1 LANNIN
7 YTYVVAGFK
16 LAFLFRGENM
26 EVSAFLKG
34 MGLGG
39 GLIIAIGSQNAY
51 LLRQALKREFVLT
64 CIAICVVCD
73 VVLIGAG
80 VAGMGQLIVGAP
92 ALLLWIKIA
101 GAGFLFWYGLR
112 AARSALN
119 PAAMATVDGAAP
131 AIDRRT
137 VIAAMLAFSLLNPH
151 VYLDTVVL
159 LGSIGGQ
166 QAGNGRWYFAFGAM
180 LASLLW
186 FTSLGLGARYLTP
199 VFAKPRAWQILD
211 GIIALVMFALAIS
224 LF

>member
-1 LANNIN
+1 
-7 YTYVVAGFK
+7 
-16 LAFLFRGENM
+16 M
-26 EVSAFLKG
+26 EVTAFLKG
-34 MGLGG
+34 IGLGG
-39 GLIIAIGSQNAY
+39 SLIVAIGSQNAY

-80 VAGMGQLIVGAP
+80 VAGMGQLITEAP
-92 ALLLWIKIA
+92 ALLFWIKIA
-101 GAGFLFWYGLR
+101 GGGFLFWYGLR

-119 PAAMATVDGAAP
+119 PGAMTAGDSVP
-131 AIDRRT
+131 AGDRRT

-166 QAGNGRWYFAFGAM
+166 QAGNGRLYFALGAM

-186 FTSLGLGARYLTP
+186 FSSLGLGARYLTP

-211 GIIALVMFALAIS
+211 AVIALVMWGLAIS
-224 LF
+224 LFA

>member
-1 LANNIN
+1 
-7 YTYVVAGFK
+7 
-16 LAFLFRGENM
+16 M

-64 CIAICVVCD
+64 CIAICVICD

-119 PAAMATVDGAAP
+119 PAAVATVDGAAP

>member
-1 LANNIN
+1 
-7 YTYVVAGFK
+7 
-16 LAFLFRGENM
+16 M

-39 GLIIAIGSQNAY
+39 GLIVAIGSQNAY

-64 CIAICVVCD
+64 CIAICVICD

-80 VAGMGQLIVGAP
+80 VAGMGQLIVGVP
-92 ALLLWIKIA
+92 ELLLWIKVA
-101 GAGFLFWYGLR
+101 GAGFLFWYGVR

-119 PAAMATVDGAAP
+119 PSAMPAADSAATAG
-131 AIDRRT
+131 DRRT

-166 QAGNGRWYFAFGAM
+166 QSGNGRWYFALGAM

-186 FTSLGLGARYLTP
+186 FSGLGLGARYLTP
-199 VFAKPRAWQILD
+199 VFAKPNAWRILD
-211 GIIALVMFALAIS
+211 GIIALVMWALAIS
-224 LF
+224 LFQGDATP